1 MKSITKKKVLVLL
14 IGEVLEDPRVFKT
27 CASHRE
33 NGADVTVASV
43 SYTHLTLPTKR
54 IV

>member
-1 MKSITKKKVLVLL
+1 MSKLNALKIKSITK
-14 IGEVLEDPRVFKT
+14 IGMHSDGDGLYLK
-27 CASHRE
+27 A
-33 NGADVTVASV
+33 V